1 MHALTPQLELLF
13 VEVCTRCKSCICCR
27 VTPLQKAMVVQ
38 LVQNYKKARTL
49 AIGDGAND
57 VSMIKT
63 AHVGIGISGL
73 EGNQAML
80 ASDYSIAQFKFLER
94 LLLVHG
100 RWSYFRI
107 CTFLRYFF
115 YKNFTFTLCHFWYA
129 LFCGFSAQTIFD
141 PMYISVFNLFYTSLP
156 ILTNAVLD
164 QDVSDT
170 NSIRYP
176 KLYTPGMHNLLFNER
191 EFVYCS
197 LHGFYT
203 SAVMFFVI
211 YGTFIHG
218 VSSNGR
224 TFSDYVFMAT
234 VLAFILVAVVSVQI
248 LFDTQYWTYI
258 NTLSMLVSIAS
269 YFVFTYVFSVLLKD
283 TFIISLKR
291 AMTDPNFWLC
301 VLVIIVLDILPVISR
316 RFYLFLVHPTLS
328 NRIRLKQRIL
338 KTGSSVELDSGQY
351 GSQANKRPRR
361 SIRSGYAF
369 AHQEGFGR
377 LITSGKI
384 MKRMIHHHGPSN
396 GHAHNASTGV
406 LPSDTANGNPADTDG
421 QAANGPPRQCPNF
434 HLCKMAKTVL
444 VALILAKFSVFA
456 WCQSTPFKPEDPTV
470 FSAHIARLPFNGNP
484 VCDPQT
490 GNTYCEQVAKGAVTA
505 IVNQKKPG
513 NSMISFGCLCMP
525 DYGGACDCTY
535 NYNLPGGVHE
545 AYQEM
550 IFKDNGK
557 LDAKFRVLP
566 LGG

>member
-1 MHALTPQLELLF
+1 VQDKEEIHQLLCILDF
-13 VEVCTRCKSCICCR
+13 NNIRKRMSVVLKHDNRIRLYCKGADSVIYQR
-27 VTPLQKAMVVQ
+27 LRANQDRLKMKTMDDLNNFASDG
-38 LVQNYKKARTL
+38 LRTL
-49 AIGDGAND
+49 VLAVRDVDENFYNRWKLKHSQIVMENEIGEAKEEKLNHLYDELESDLDLVGVTAIEDKLQDDVPKTIAN
-57 VSMIKT
+57 
-63 AHVGIGISGL
+63 
-73 EGNQAML
+73 
-80 ASDYSIAQFKFLER
+80 
-94 LLLVHG
+94 LLLAVSDPFAPKKRPQNKGILYSPVLSPELPLH
-100 RWSYFRI
+100 
-107 CTFLRYFF
+107 
-115 YKNFTFTLCHFWYA
+115 KEYA

-369 AHQEGFGR
+369 AHQE
-377 LITSGKI
+377 
-384 MKRMIHHHGPSN
+384 
-396 GHAHNASTGV
+396 
-406 LPSDTANGNPADTDG
+406 
-421 QAANGPPRQCPNF
+421 
-434 HLCKMAKTVL
+434 
-444 VALILAKFSVFA
+444 
-456 WCQSTPFKPEDPTV
+456 
-470 FSAHIARLPFNGNP
+470 
-484 VCDPQT
+484 
-490 GNTYCEQVAKGAVTA
+490 
-505 IVNQKKPG
+505 
-513 NSMISFGCLCMP
+513 
-525 DYGGACDCTY
+525 
-535 NYNLPGGVHE
+535 
-545 AYQEM
+545 
-550 IFKDNGK
+550 
-557 LDAKFRVLP
+557 
-566 LGG
+566 